1 MSSGFLVAKN
11 LTVDTKI
18 TFLRPV
24 GGYGYIY
31 KFTGNVT
38 VSEVT
43 WSVKYNIIIKFL
55 VVDNPSLQTPRSP
68 FQDFW
73 LWR

>member
-1 MSSGFLVAKN
+1 MSSGFLVAKT

-18 TFLRPV
+18 TFLKPV
-24 GGYGYIY
+24 GGYGYY

-38 VSEVT
+38 VSDVT